1 MTGTPEA
8 GCNAAHIAL
17 FMSLLTGG
25 GVQRSMLK
33 LAAAFAN
40 HGHRVDLLVCRA
52 NSLEPEQFVPAGVR
66 LIVLQ
71 PGPSVWGRVLA
82 LKADPHGIG
91 ELLRPVLL
99 PLKSSNK
106 LCYLFGLARYLRRE
120 RPDALL
126 SAMTQPNLVA
136 LWGRRLAGVPTRVV
150 VSERNMLS
158 SYVDHYRRQWRWR
171 YLPPLIRRTY
181 AFADAVVTVSQAV
194 ADDLAISTGLLG
206 TRIFPIPNPV
216 VTPTL
221 LAQTRLRPNHPWFS
235 GSAPPVVL
243 GVGRLVAHKD
253 FATLLRA
260 FAQVREVW
268 PARLMILGDGP
279 ERPALQRLAGELK
292 VTDAVAM
299 PGWVDNPIAYMA
311 GAGVLV
317 LASHWEGLPGVLIEA
332 LASGCPIVATDSP
345 GGGAEILDGGTFG
358 RLVPIGDVSA
368 MAAAVLAT
376 LESPPDGARLKAR
389 ADEFSV
395 ERAVQRYQEVLL
407 NPGCR
412 QARRDLHGSFES
424 SRSASSC
431 RRWPE

>member
-1 MTGTPEA
+1 MTGRPEA
-8 GCNAAHIAL
+8 GRDVAHIAL

-33 LAAAFAN
+33 LAAALASL
-40 HGHRVDLLVCRA
+40 GHRVDLVVCRA
-52 NSLEPEQFVPAGVR
+52 NAWEPEQVVPAGVR
-66 LIVLQ
+66 LIALQ
-71 PGPSVWGRVLA
+71 PAPSAWGRVLA

-91 ELLRPVLL
+91 ELLRPVLM

-106 LCYLFGLARYLRRE
+106 LRYLPGLARYLRRE
-120 RPDALL
+120 RPQALL

-136 LWGRRLAGVPTRVV
+136 LWARRLAGVPTRVV

-158 SYVDHYRRQWRWR
+158 SYVDHYRHQWRWR

-194 ADDLAISTGLLG
+194 ADDLVTAADLPS

-216 VTPTL
+216 VTPAL
-221 LAQTRLRPNHPWFS
+221 LAQARLRPRHPWFAV
-235 GSAPPVVL
+235 GAPPVVL

-260 FAQVREVW
+260 FARVREAR
-268 PARLMILGDGP
+268 PTRLMILGDGP
-279 ERPALQRLAGELK
+279 ERPALQRLAGELE
-292 VTDAVAM
+292 VADAVAM

-345 GGGAEILDGGTFG
+345 GGGAEILGNGAFG
-358 RLVPIGDVSA
+358 RLVPIGDASA
-368 MAAAVLAT
+368 MAAAILAT
-376 LESPPDGARLKAR
+376 LESPIDGARLKAR
-389 ADEFSV
+389 ANEFSV

-407 NPGCR
+407 NPG
-412 QARRDLHGSFES
+412 S
-424 SRSASSC
+424 S
-431 RRWPE
+431 